1 MKATH
6 FTRALALVAAAV
18 LSQSCQKFLDKEPQ
32 GAITEANLFK
42 DPVNAV
48 QAVNAVYDAASW
60 DEGPKYGNGPYVGHM
75 YEWMFGDVMSDDAEK
90 GSKPSDFD
98 AILDLKLWGADPS
111 NVSVGTLWS
120 HNFTGIARAN
130 TVINNVDGGSIDAA
144 LKSRLKGEA
153 LFMRGYFYFYLVR
166 TFGGV
171 PLFEKPVQASETGSV
186 ARASMADTYAF
197 IEKDFKAAALLLP
210 EKDSYPA
217 GDLGRATKGA
227 ANAYLARVIMY
238 ELGMVNA
245 ANHTWQDVYDLTST
259 VITSNKYS
267 LLPNYAAVGQT
278 EGANGAESIF
288 EIQFITSPEGN
299 GPIKTGTTNN
309 VFQNNRKTFGYGFN
323 NPTQNLVDEFEP
335 NDPRLAVT
343 VIKNNDIVLG
353 LLNPI
358 DLSENDTG
366 YLSRKVAIL
375 MPQNTKAGDQNIRKF
390 RYADLLLMKAEAAAK
405 LGKDAEA
412 LALVNQVRQR
422 ARASSKPKGSTK
434 VGLSNDYAAAAVPAG
449 TLPDLA
455 GLSGQPLIN
464 AIWHERRVE
473 LAEESLRYW
482 DLVRTGRYVAYLNS
496 LPAARE
502 PAKVVARFQM
512 HTVPGTINPVGV
524 LPIPI
529 IDAQTF
535 KLPQNPGY

>member
-1 MKATH
+1 MKAAP
-6 FTRALALVAAAV
+6 FTLALALAAAAI
-18 LSQSCQKFLDKEPQ
+18 LSQSCQSFLDKEPQ

-60 DEGPKYGNGPYVGHM
+60 DEGPKYGNGPYIGHM

-90 GSKPSDFD
+90 GSTPSDFD
-98 AILDLKLWGADPS
+98 AISDLKLWRADPS

-130 TVINNVDGGSIDAA
+130 TVINNVDAGSLDAA

-166 TFGGV
+166 SFGGV
-171 PLFEKPVQASETGSV
+171 PLFQRPVQAADIGGVT
-186 ARASMADTYAF
+186 RASIAETYAF
-197 IEKDFKAAALLLP
+197 IEKDFKAAAALLP
-210 EKDSYPA
+210 EKDGYPA

-227 ANAYLARVIMY
+227 ANAYLARAILY
-238 ELGMVNA
+238 ELGTVNG

-259 VITSNKYS
+259 ITASNKYS
-267 LLPNYAAVGQT
+267 LLPNYAAVHQS
-278 EGANGAESIF
+278 EGANGPESIF
-288 EIQFITSPEGN
+288 EIQFLTSPEGY

-323 NPTQNLVDEFEP
+323 NPTQNLVDEFEA

-353 LLNPI
+353 IKNLVDN
-358 DLSENDTG
+358 SENDTG

-375 MPQNTKAGDQNIRKF
+375 MPQNTKSGDQNIRKF
-390 RYADLLLMKAEAAAK
+390 RYADILLMKAEAAAK

-412 LALVNQVRQR
+412 LDLVNQVRRR
-422 ARASSKPKGSTK
+422 ARASTRPKGSTT
-434 VGLSNDYAAAAVPAG
+434 VGVSNDYAAANVPAG
-449 TLPDLA
+449 TLPDLV
-455 GLSGQPLIN
+455 GLSGQPLLN
-464 AIWHERRVE
+464 AVWKERRVE

-482 DLVRTGRYVAYLNS
+482 DLIRTGRYVAYLNT
-496 LPAARE
+496 LRPAQQ
-502 PAKVVARFQM
+502 PAVVATRFQS
-512 HTVPGTINPVGV
+512 HTVPGTINPMGV

>member
-1 MKATH
+1 MKDAL
-6 FTRALALVAAAV
+6 FTRTLAIVAAV
-18 LSQSCQKFLDKEPQ
+18 ILSQSCQSFLDKEPQ

-48 QAVNAVYDAASW
+48 QAVNAVYDVASW
-60 DEGPKYGNGPYVGHM
+60 DEGPKYGNGPYIGHM

-90 GSKPSDFD
+90 GSQPSDFD
-98 AILDLKLWGADPS
+98 AISDLKLWRADAS
-111 NVSVGTLWS
+111 NVPVGTLWS

-130 TVINNVDGGSIDAA
+130 TVINNVEAGSIDAA

-171 PLFEKPVQASETGSV
+171 PLFEKPVQVADIGGV
-186 ARASMADTYAF
+186 ARASIADTYAF
-197 IEKDFKAAALLLP
+197 IEKDFRAAAALLP
-210 EKDSYPA
+210 ERDGYAA

-227 ANAYLARVIMY
+227 ANAYLARAIMY
-238 ELGMVNA
+238 ELGTVNA
-245 ANHTWQDVYDLTST
+245 ANHTWQDVYDLTDG
-259 VITSNKYS
+259 IIKSNKYS
-267 LLPNYAAVGQT
+267 MLPNYATIHQS
-278 EGANGAESIF
+278 EGANAAESIF
-288 EIQFITSPEGN
+288 EIQFITSPEGY

-323 NPTQNLVDEFEP
+323 NPTQNLMNEFEA
-335 NDPRLAVT
+335 NDPRMAVT
-343 VIKNNDIVLG
+343 FIKTGDIVLG
-353 LLNPI
+353 INNLVDN
-358 DLSENDTG
+358 SENDTG

-375 MPQNTKAGDQNIRKF
+375 RPQNPKAGDQNIRKF
-390 RYADLLLMKAEAAAK
+390 RYADVLLMKAEAAAK
-405 LGKDAEA
+405 LGKDADA
-412 LALVNQVRQR
+412 LGLLNQIRQR
-422 ARASSKPKGSTK
+422 ARNSSKPKGSTM
-434 VGLSNDYAAAAVPAG
+434 VGVSNDYAPANVPAG
-449 TLPDLA
+449 TLPDLV
-455 GLSGQPLIN
+455 GLTGQPLLN

-482 DLVRTGRYVAYLNS
+482 DLIRTGRYVAYLNS
-496 LPAARE
+496 LRPAQLPAA
-502 PAKVVARFQM
+502 VVARFQS
-512 HTVPGTINPVGV
+512 HTVPGTINPLGV